1 MKLRIATEDDARALA
16 AIYAPYVR
24 DTSVTFEYEPPTE
37 EEFAQRIRQ
46 TLQRYPYLVAEEH
59 GMIAGYAY
67 AASLNTRPA
76 YDWTAVLS
84 VYLDREQRR
93 KGTGTLLYHT
103 LEHILHRQHVINL
116 YACITRP
123 NLASEA
129 FHIRNGFHQ
138 AGQFTQ
144 CGYKAGTW
152 YDIIW
157 MEKRLHKFSDHPLP
171 FIPFPL
177 IDCTESFL

>member
-37 EEFAQRIRQ
+37 EEFARRIRQ

-76 YDWTAVLS
+76 RCNTF
-84 VYLDREQRR
+84 
-93 KGTGTLLYHT
+93 
-103 LEHILHRQHVINL
+103 
-116 YACITRP
+116 CIASMSSTCM
-123 NLASEA
+123 LASHAPIPPARHSTYVTA
-129 FHIRNGFHQ
+129 FIRRANSPNAVIKQEPGMILY
-138 AGQFTQ
+138 GWKS
-144 CGYKAGTW
+144 GYTNSLT
-152 YDIIW
+152 IHCLSFRF
-157 MEKRLHKFSDHPLP
+157 RL
-171 FIPFPL
+171 
-177 IDCTESFL
+177 